1 MDHQPLSPE
10 QLPRCCVEA
19 EFDFETTDDLDPLT
33 GIIGQDRAIDA
44 IRFGLGM
51 AHQGYNLFVL
61 GPPGVGKFTAINQ
74 YLTEAARRGPVP
86 GDWCYVNNFS
96 DDSKPILLALPAG
109 RGSLLRD
116 DLQRLVDDLKN
127 AIPQA
132 FDSDQYKAR
141 AQQIEAEFQG
151 RQEKAFQELHEAA
164 GRENIRVYQN
174 AGEITLVP
182 MADGEDLDPE
192 AFQKLP
198 EDQRRRLEEAVVEI
212 RKQLQEI
219 FQHKMPA
226 WRKEARDWFR
236 ALNHEVTREAVGLY
250 MESLSR
256 RYADLPQALEFL
268 DSVQRDI
275 IAHAELFRPQEGQQL
290 LPGQVIDDA
299 LHRYR
304 VNLILDHG
312 QSIGRPVI
320 YEDHPSYANLVGRIE
335 HRAVMG
341 ALHTNFTLIKPGAL
355 HRANG
360 GYLILDARKLLGQPF
375 AWEALKQALGKREL
389 RLESLEQA
397 LSFASTVSLEP
408 QPMPLDVKIVLLGD
422 RSLYYLLHAYDP
434 DFAELF
440 KVAADFETG
449 LERSPDNDLR
459 YARMIAALVRERG
472 LAPFDRSA
480 VAAVIRHSMRLEADS
495 LKLSTHMRSIADLL
509 AESHYWAGQAGRTR
523 VAGDDVQQA
532 IRAQIERLD
541 RVRDR
546 SYEHILREAVMIDTQ
561 GAVVGQVNGLSV
573 LQVGNFSFGQPAR
586 ITATTRLGDGRVI
599 DIERETEM
607 GGPIHS
613 KGVFILSSFLGA
625 RYGQSQPLALTA
637 SLTFEQSYGGVEGDS
652 ASLAELCA
660 LLSSLGEI
668 PIRQCFAMTGS
679 VNQLGRAQVIG
690 GVSEKVE
697 GFFDIC
703 QARGLTGDQGVLL
716 PAANVVNLILRQDVL
731 DAIAGGQ
738 FHLYA
743 IETVDQAIE
752 ILTGMPAGEAD
763 SKGAYPPES
772 VNGRVQARL
781 RRFAE
786 LRREFGRSDSR
797 ASGDLSRQ
805 SGPPDGEAR
814 PGRSGRQG
822 PTGSQA

>member
-1 MDHQPLSPE
+1 MDHQPLSLE
-10 QLPRCCVEA
+10 QLPRCCAEA
-19 EFDFETTDDLDPLT
+19 EFDFTTTDDLEPLT
-33 GIIGQDRAIDA
+33 EIIGQDRAIEA

-51 AHQGYNLFVL
+51 VHQGYNLFVL

-74 YLTEAARRGPVP
+74 YLTEAARRGPIP
-86 GDWCYVNNFS
+86 GDWCYVNNFA
-96 DDSKPILLALPAG
+96 DDSRPILLALPAG
-109 RGSLLRD
+109 RGSLLHD
-116 DLQRLVDDLKN
+116 DMQRLIDDLKN

-132 FDSDQYKAR
+132 FDSDHYKAR

-151 RQEKAFQELHEAA
+151 RQERAFQEIHDAA
-164 GRENIRVYQN
+164 AHDNIRVYQN

-182 MADGEDLDPE
+182 MVDGADLEPE

-198 EDQRRRLEEAVVEI
+198 EAQRKQLEDAVVEI
-212 RKQLQEI
+212 RRQLQEV
-219 FQHKMPA
+219 FQRRMPA
-226 WRKEARDWFR
+226 WRKEAREWFR

-256 RYADLPQALEFL
+256 HYADLPQVLEYL
-268 DSVQRDI
+268 NGVQKDI
-275 IAHAELFRPQEGQQL
+275 IAHAELFRPQEAQAQF
-290 LPGQVIDDA
+290 LPMVDDA

-304 VNLILDHG
+304 VNLVLDHS

-341 ALHTNFTLIKPGAL
+341 ALLTNFTLIKPGAL

-389 RLESLEQA
+389 RLESLEQV
-397 LSFASTVSLEP
+397 LSFATTTSIEP
-408 QPMPLDVKIVLLGD
+408 QPMPLDVKIVLLGE
-422 RSLYYLLHAYDP
+422 RWLYYLLHAHDP

-449 LERSPDNDLR
+449 LPRSPQNDLL
-459 YARMIAALVRERG
+459 YARMIATQVRERD
-472 LAPFDRSA
+472 LAPFDRAAVSA
-480 VAAVIRHSMRLEADS
+480 VIQHSMRLEADA
-495 LKLSTHMRSIADLL
+495 LKLSTHMRSVADLL
-509 AESHYWAGQAGRTR
+509 VEAHYWAGQSGRAT
-523 VAGDDVQQA
+523 VTAADVRQA
-532 IRAQIERLD
+532 IRAQIDRLD

-546 SYEHILREAVMIDTQ
+546 SYEHILRDAVMIDTQ

-573 LQVGNFSFGQPAR
+573 LQVGNFSFGQPSR
-586 ITATTRLGDGRVI
+586 ITATARLGDGRVI

-625 RYGQSQPLALTA
+625 RYGQTQPLALTA

-652 ASLAELCA
+652 ASMAELCA
-660 LLSSLGEI
+660 LLSSLSQV
-668 PIRQCFAMTGS
+668 PIRQCLAMTGS

-703 QARGLTGDQGVLL
+703 KARGLTGEQGVLI
-716 PAANVVNLILRQDVL
+716 PRANVVNLILRQEVL
-731 DAIAGGQ
+731 DAVGAGQ

-743 IETVDQAIE
+743 IEDVDQAIE
-752 ILTGMPAGEAD
+752 ILTGLSAGTPDAEGNYPAD
-763 SKGAYPPES
+763 SL
-772 VNGRVQARL
+772 NGRVQARL

-786 LRREFGRSDSR
+786 LRRDFGRNDGR
-797 ASGDLSRQ
+797 EVNQAGTRKAEPV
-805 SGPPDGEAR
+805 PPPAL
-814 PGRSGRQG
+814 P
-822 PTGSQA
+822 

>member
-1 MDHQPLSPE
+1 MDHQPLSLE
-10 QLPRCCVEA
+10 QLPRCCAEA
-19 EFDFETTDDLDPLT
+19 EFDFTTTDDLEPLT
-33 GIIGQDRAIDA
+33 EIIGQDRAIEA

-51 AHQGYNLFVL
+51 VHQGYNLFVL

-74 YLTEAARRGPVP
+74 YLTEAARRGPIP
-86 GDWCYVNNFS
+86 GDWCYVNNFA
-96 DDSKPILLALPAG
+96 DDSRPILLALPAG
-109 RGSLLRD
+109 RGSLLHD
-116 DLQRLVDDLKN
+116 DMQRLIDDLKN

-132 FDSDQYKAR
+132 FDSDHYKAR

-151 RQEKAFQELHEAA
+151 RQERAFQEIHDAA
-164 GRENIRVYQN
+164 AHDNIRVYQN

-182 MADGEDLDPE
+182 MVDGADLEPE

-198 EDQRRRLEEAVVEI
+198 EAQRKQLEDAVVEI
-212 RKQLQEI
+212 RRQLQEV
-219 FQHKMPA
+219 FQRRMPA
-226 WRKEARDWFR
+226 WRKEAREWFR

-256 RYADLPQALEFL
+256 HYADLPQVLEYL
-268 DSVQRDI
+268 NGVQKDI
-275 IAHAELFRPQEGQQL
+275 IAHAELFRPQEAQAQF
-290 LPGQVIDDA
+290 LPMVDDA

-304 VNLILDHG
+304 VNLVLDHS

-341 ALHTNFTLIKPGAL
+341 ALLTNFTLIKPGAL

-389 RLESLEQA
+389 RLESLEQV
-397 LSFASTVSLEP
+397 LSFATTTSIEP
-408 QPMPLDVKIVLLGD
+408 QPMPLDVKIVLLGE
-422 RSLYYLLHAYDP
+422 RWLYYLLHAHDP

-449 LERSPDNDLR
+449 LPRSPQNDLL
-459 YARMIAALVRERG
+459 YARMIATQVRERD
-472 LAPFDRSA
+472 LAPFDRAAVSA
-480 VAAVIRHSMRLEADS
+480 VIQHSMRLEADA
-495 LKLSTHMRSIADLL
+495 LKLSTHMRSVADLL
-509 AESHYWAGQAGRTR
+509 VEAHYWAGQSGHAT
-523 VAGDDVQQA
+523 VTAADVRQA
-532 IRAQIERLD
+532 IRAQIDRLD

-546 SYEHILREAVMIDTQ
+546 SYEHILRDAVMIDTQ

-573 LQVGNFSFGQPAR
+573 LQVGNFSFGQPSR
-586 ITATTRLGDGRVI
+586 ITATARLGDGRVI

-625 RYGQSQPLALTA
+625 RYGQTQPLALTA

-652 ASLAELCA
+652 ASMAELCA
-660 LLSSLGEI
+660 LLSSLSQV
-668 PIRQCFAMTGS
+668 PIRQCLAMTGS

-703 QARGLTGDQGVLL
+703 KARGLTGEQGVLI
-716 PAANVVNLILRQDVL
+716 PRANVVNLILRQEVL
-731 DAIAGGQ
+731 DAVGAGQ

-743 IETVDQAIE
+743 IEDVDQAIE
-752 ILTGMPAGEAD
+752 ILTGLSAGTPDAEGNYPAD
-763 SKGAYPPES
+763 SL
-772 VNGRVQARL
+772 NGRVQARL

-786 LRREFGRSDSR
+786 LRRDFGRNDGR
-797 ASGDLSRQ
+797 EVNQAGTRKAEPV
-805 SGPPDGEAR
+805 PPPAL
-814 PGRSGRQG
+814 P
-822 PTGSQA
+822 

>member
-1 MDHQPLSPE
+1 MDHQPLSLE
-10 QLPRCCVEA
+10 QLPRCCAEA
-19 EFDFETTDDLDPLT
+19 EFDFTTTDDLEPLT
-33 GIIGQDRAIDA
+33 EIIGQDRAIEA

-51 AHQGYNLFVL
+51 VHQGYNLFVL

-74 YLTEAARRGPVP
+74 YLTEAARRGPIP
-86 GDWCYVNNFS
+86 GDWCYVNNFA
-96 DDSKPILLALPAG
+96 DDSRPILLALPAG
-109 RGSLLRD
+109 RGSLLHD
-116 DLQRLVDDLKN
+116 DMQRLIDDLKN

-132 FDSDQYKAR
+132 FDSDHYKAR

-151 RQEKAFQELHEAA
+151 RQERAFQEIHDAA
-164 GRENIRVYQN
+164 AHDNIRVYQN

-182 MADGEDLDPE
+182 MVDGADLEPE

-198 EDQRRRLEEAVVEI
+198 EAQRKQLEDAVVEI
-212 RKQLQEI
+212 RRQLQEV
-219 FQHKMPA
+219 FQRRMPA
-226 WRKEARDWFR
+226 WRKEAREWFR

-256 RYADLPQALEFL
+256 HYADLPQVLEYL
-268 DSVQRDI
+268 NGVQKDI
-275 IAHAELFRPQEGQQL
+275 IAHAELFRPQEAQAQF
-290 LPGQVIDDA
+290 LPMVDDA

-304 VNLILDHG
+304 VNLVLDHS

-341 ALHTNFTLIKPGAL
+341 ALLTNFTLIKPGAL

-389 RLESLEQA
+389 RLESLEQV
-397 LSFASTVSLEP
+397 LSFATTTSIEP
-408 QPMPLDVKIVLLGD
+408 QPMPLDVKIVLLGE
-422 RSLYYLLHAYDP
+422 RWLYYLLHAHDP

-449 LERSPDNDLR
+449 LPRSPQNDLL
-459 YARMIAALVRERG
+459 YARMIATQVRERD
-472 LAPFDRSA
+472 LAPFDRAAVSA
-480 VAAVIRHSMRLEADS
+480 VIQHSMRLEADA
-495 LKLSTHMRSIADLL
+495 LKLSTHMRSVADLL
-509 AESHYWAGQAGRTR
+509 VEAHYWAGQSGHAT
-523 VAGDDVQQA
+523 VTAADVRQA
-532 IRAQIERLD
+532 IRAQIDRLD

-546 SYEHILREAVMIDTQ
+546 SYEHILRDAVMIDTQ

-573 LQVGNFSFGQPAR
+573 LQVGNFSFGQPSR
-586 ITATTRLGDGRVI
+586 ITATARLGDGRVI

-625 RYGQSQPLALTA
+625 RYGQTQPLALTA

-652 ASLAELCA
+652 ASMAELCA
-660 LLSSLGEI
+660 LLSSLSQA
-668 PIRQCFAMTGS
+668 PIRQCLAMTGS

-703 QARGLTGDQGVLL
+703 KARGLTGEQGVLI
-716 PAANVVNLILRQDVL
+716 PRANVVNLILRQEVL
-731 DAIAGGQ
+731 DAVGAGQ

-743 IETVDQAIE
+743 IEDVDQAIE
-752 ILTGMPAGEAD
+752 ILTGLSAGTPDAEGNYPAD
-763 SKGAYPPES
+763 SL
-772 VNGRVQARL
+772 NGRVQARL

-786 LRREFGRSDSR
+786 LRRDFGRNDGR
-797 ASGDLSRQ
+797 EVDQAGTRKAEPV
-805 SGPPDGEAR
+805 PPPAL
-814 PGRSGRQG
+814 P
-822 PTGSQA
+822 

>member
-1 MDHQPLSPE
+1 MDHQPLSLE
-10 QLPRCCVEA
+10 QLPRCCAEA
-19 EFDFETTDDLDPLT
+19 EFDFTTTDDLEPLT
-33 GIIGQDRAIDA
+33 EIIGQDRAIEA

-51 AHQGYNLFVL
+51 VHQGYNLFVL

-74 YLTEAARRGPVP
+74 YLTEAARRGPIP
-86 GDWCYVNNFS
+86 GDWCYVNNFA
-96 DDSKPILLALPAG
+96 DDSRPILLALPAG
-109 RGSLLRD
+109 RGSLLHD
-116 DLQRLVDDLKN
+116 DMQRLIDDLKN

-132 FDSDQYKAR
+132 FDSDHYKAR

-151 RQEKAFQELHEAA
+151 RQERAFQEIHDAA
-164 GRENIRVYQN
+164 AHDNIRVYQN

-182 MADGEDLDPE
+182 MVDGADLEPE

-198 EDQRRRLEEAVVEI
+198 EAQRKQLEDAVVEI
-212 RKQLQEI
+212 RRQLQEV
-219 FQHKMPA
+219 FQRRMPA
-226 WRKEARDWFR
+226 WRKEAREWFR

-256 RYADLPQALEFL
+256 HYADLPQVLEYL
-268 DSVQRDI
+268 NGVQKDI
-275 IAHAELFRPQEGQQL
+275 IAHAELFRPQEAQAQF
-290 LPGQVIDDA
+290 LPMVDDA

-304 VNLILDHG
+304 VNLVLDHS

-341 ALHTNFTLIKPGAL
+341 ALLTNFTLIKPGAL

-389 RLESLEQA
+389 RLESLEQV
-397 LSFASTVSLEP
+397 LSFATTTSIEP
-408 QPMPLDVKIVLLGD
+408 QPMPLDVKIVLLGE
-422 RSLYYLLHAYDP
+422 RWLYYLLHAHDP

-449 LERSPDNDLR
+449 LPRSPQNDLL
-459 YARMIAALVRERG
+459 YARMIATQVRERD
-472 LAPFDRSA
+472 LAPFDRAAVSA
-480 VAAVIRHSMRLEADS
+480 VIQHSMRLEADA
-495 LKLSTHMRSIADLL
+495 LKLSTHMRSVADLL
-509 AESHYWAGQAGRTR
+509 VEAHYWAGQSGHAT
-523 VAGDDVQQA
+523 VTAADVRQA
-532 IRAQIERLD
+532 IRAQIDRLD

-546 SYEHILREAVMIDTQ
+546 SYEHILRDAVMIDTQ

-573 LQVGNFSFGQPAR
+573 LQVGNFSFGQPSR
-586 ITATTRLGDGRVI
+586 ITATARLGDGRVI

-625 RYGQSQPLALTA
+625 RYGQTQPLALTA

-652 ASLAELCA
+652 ASMAELCA
-660 LLSSLGEI
+660 LLSSLSQV
-668 PIRQCFAMTGS
+668 PIRQCLAMTGS

-703 QARGLTGDQGVLL
+703 KARGLTGEQGVLI
-716 PAANVVNLILRQDVL
+716 PRANVVNLILRQEVL
-731 DAIAGGQ
+731 DAVGAGQ

-743 IETVDQAIE
+743 IEDVDQAIE
-752 ILTGMPAGEAD
+752 ILTGLSAGTPDAEGNYPAD
-763 SKGAYPPES
+763 SL
-772 VNGRVQARL
+772 NGRVQARL

-786 LRREFGRSDSR
+786 LRRDFGRNDGR
-797 ASGDLSRQ
+797 EVDQAGTRKAEPV
-805 SGPPDGEAR
+805 PPPAL
-814 PGRSGRQG
+814 P
-822 PTGSQA
+822 

>member
-1 MDHQPLSPE
+1 MDHQPLTLA
-10 QLPRCCVEA
+10 QLPRCCAEA
-19 EFDFETTDDLDPLT
+19 EFDFATTDDLEPLT
-33 GIIGQDRAIDA
+33 EIIGQHRAIEA

-74 YLTEAARRGPVP
+74 YLTEAARQGPVP
-86 GDWCYVNNFS
+86 GDWCYVNNFA

-109 RGSLLRD
+109 RGSLLRA
-116 DLQRLVDDLKN
+116 DLQRLIDDLKN

-141 AQQIEAEFQG
+141 AQKIEAEFQG
-151 RQEKAFQELHEAA
+151 RQERTFEALHEAA
-164 GRENIRVYQN
+164 ARQNIRVYQN

-182 MADGEDLDPE
+182 MVNDQDLEPE

-198 EDQRRRLEEAVVEI
+198 EAQRKQLEEAVVEI

-219 FQHKMPA
+219 FQRQMPA
-226 WRKEARDWFR
+226 WRKEAREWFR

-256 RYADLPQALEFL
+256 RYADLPQALEYL

-275 IAHAELFRPQEGQQL
+275 IAHAELFRPQESQPL
-290 LPGQVIDDA
+290 LPMPMVDDA

-312 QSIGRPVI
+312 QRIGRPVI

-341 ALHTNFTLIKPGAL
+341 ALLTNFTLIKPGAL

-389 RLESLEQA
+389 RIESLEQV
-397 LSFASTVSLEP
+397 LSFAATTSLEP

-422 RSLYYLLHAYDP
+422 RQIYYLLHAYDP

-449 LERSPDNDLR
+449 LERSPENDLL
-459 YARMIAALVRERG
+459 YARMIATQVRSRG
-472 LAPFDRSA
+472 LTPLDRSA
-480 VAAVIRHSMRLEADS
+480 VAAVIQHSMRLEADS
-495 LKLSTHMRSIADLL
+495 LKLSTHMRSVADLL
-509 AESHYWAGQAGRTR
+509 VEAHYWAGQNGRAAVT
-523 VAGDDVQQA
+523 AADVRQA
-532 IRAQIERLD
+532 IQAQIERLD

-546 SYEHILREAVMIDTQ
+546 SYEHILRDAVMIDTQ
-561 GAVVGQVNGLSV
+561 GAVVGQMNGLSV
-573 LQVGNFSFGQPAR
+573 LQVGNFSFGQPSR

-599 DIERETEM
+599 DIERETEL

-613 KGVFILSSFLGA
+613 KGVFILSSLLGA
-625 RYGQSQPLALTA
+625 RYGQTQPLALTA

-660 LLSSLGEI
+660 LLSSLGQV
-668 PIRQCFAMTGS
+668 PIRQCYAMTGS

-703 QARGLTGDQGVLL
+703 KARGLTGEQGVLI
-716 PAANVVNLILRQDVL
+716 PKANVVNLILRQEVL
-731 DAIAGGQ
+731 DAIGAGQ
-738 FHLYA
+738 FRLYA
-743 IETVDQAIE
+743 IEDVDQAIE
-752 ILTGMPAGEAD
+752 ILTGVSAGAPDAEGNYPAD
-763 SKGAYPPES
+763 SI
-772 VNGRVQARL
+772 NGRVQARL

-786 LRREFGRSDSR
+786 LRRDFGRNDGR
-797 ASGDLSRQ
+797 NDGGDAARSAGHRPAPE
-805 SGPPDGEAR
+805 PPQPR
-814 PGRSGRQG
+814 
-822 PTGSQA
+822 

>member
-1 MDHQPLSPE
+1 MKHQPLSPE

-19 EFDFETTDDLDPLT
+19 DFEFETTDDLAPLT
-33 GIIGQDRAIDA
+33 GIIGQDRAVEA

-51 AHQGYNLFVL
+51 AHPGYHLFVL

-86 GDWCYVNNFS
+86 GDWCYVNNFA

-116 DLQRLVDDLKN
+116 DMQRLVEDLRN

-151 RQEKAFQELHEAA
+151 RQERAFQELHDAA
-164 GRENIRVYQN
+164 ARDNIRVYQN

-182 MADGEDLDPE
+182 MADGQDLDPE

-198 EDQRRRLEEAVVEI
+198 EAQRKQLEAAVVEV
-212 RKQLQEI
+212 RKQLQEL
-219 FQHKMPA
+219 FQRQMPA
-226 WRKEARDWFR
+226 WRKEAREWFR
-236 ALNHEVTREAVGLY
+236 ALNHQVTREAVGLY

-256 RYADLPQALEFL
+256 RYADLPEALEYL

-275 IAHAELFRPQEGQQL
+275 IAHADLFRPQEAQQL
-290 LPGQVIDDA
+290 LPIPVVDDA

-312 QSIGRPVI
+312 RSIGRPVI
-320 YEDHPSYANLVGRIE
+320 HEDHPSYANLVGRIE

-341 ALHTNFTLIKPGAL
+341 ALLTNFTLIKPGAL

-375 AWEALKQALGKREL
+375 AWDALKQALSKREL
-389 RLESLEQA
+389 RLEPLEQV
-397 LSFASTVSLEP
+397 LSFASTISLEP
-408 QPMPLDVKIVLLGD
+408 QPMPLEVKVVLLGD

-459 YARMIAALVRERG
+459 YARMIAGLVRERG
-472 LAPFDRSA
+472 LAPFERSA

-495 LKLSTHMRSIADLL
+495 MKLSTHMRSIADLL
-509 AESHYWAGQAGRTR
+509 AESHYWAGRAGRER
-523 VAGDDVQQA
+523 VTGDDVRQA
-532 IRAQIERLD
+532 IRAQVERLD

-546 SYEHILREAVMIDTQ
+546 SYEHILRDAVMIDTQ
-561 GAVVGQVNGLSV
+561 GAVIGQVNGLSV
-573 LQVGNFSFGQPAR
+573 LQVGSFSFGQPSR

-625 RYGQSQPLALTA
+625 RYGQTQPLALTA

-660 LLSSLGEI
+660 LLSSIGRI

-679 VNQLGRAQVIG
+679 VNQLGRVQVIG
-690 GVSEKVE
+690 GVNEKVE

-703 QARGLTGDQGVLL
+703 QRRGLTGEQGVLI
-716 PAANVVNLILRQDVL
+716 PQANVVNLILRQDVL
-731 DAIAGGQ
+731 DAIAAGQ

-743 IETVDQAIE
+743 VEAVDQAIE
-752 ILTGMPAGEAD
+752 ILTGMAAGEPDAQ
-763 SKGAYPPES
+763 GEYPPDT
-772 VNGRVQARL
+772 VNGRVQERL
-781 RRFAE
+781 RAFAE
-786 LRREFGRSDSR
+786 LRREFGR
-797 ASGDLSRQ
+797 GD
-805 SGPPDGEAR
+805 GPDHGGR
-814 PGRSGRQG
+814 PGRRAE
-822 PTGSQA
+822 PPAPPER

>member
-1 MDHQPLSPE
+1 MLHSPLSLDA
-10 QLPRCCVEA
+10 LPRCCAEA
-19 EFDFETTDDLDPLT
+19 EFDFATTDDLAPLT
-33 GIIGQDRAIDA
+33 EIIGQDRAIAA

-74 YLTEAARRGPVP
+74 YLTEAARLGPVP
-86 GDWCYVNNFS
+86 GDWCYVNNFA

-116 DLQRLVDDLKN
+116 DMQRLIDDLKN

-141 AQQIEAEFQG
+141 AQKIEAEFQG
-151 RQEKAFQELHEAA
+151 RQERAFQELNEAA
-164 GRENIRVYQN
+164 ARNDIRVYQN

-182 MADGEDLDPE
+182 MAKGEDLEPE
-192 AFQKLP
+192 TFQQLP
-198 EDQRRRLEEAVVEI
+198 EDERKRLEAAVADV
-212 RKQLQEI
+212 RAQLQELL
-219 FQHKMPA
+219 QHRAPA
-226 WRKEARDWFR
+226 WRKEAREAFR
-236 ALNHEVTREAVGLY
+236 ALNHEVTRSAVGLY
-250 MESLSR
+250 MESLTSR
-256 RYADLPQALEFL
+256 YNDLPQVL
-268 DSVQRDI
+268 DHLNGVQTDI
-275 IAHAELFRPQEGQQL
+275 IAHAELFRPQEGQPQL
-290 LPGQVIDDA
+290 VPVANDA

-304 VNLILDHG
+304 VNLVLDHS
-312 QSIGRPVI
+312 QEAGRPVI

-335 HRAVMG
+335 HHAVMG

-360 GYLILDARKLLGQPF
+360 GYLILDARKLLGQPY

-389 RLESLEQA
+389 RIESLEQV
-397 LSFASTVSLEP
+397 LSFAATTSLEP
-408 QPMPLDVKIVLLGD
+408 QPMPLDLKIVLLGD
-422 RSLYYLLHAYDP
+422 RQLYYLLHAYDP
-434 DFAELF
+434 DFGELF

-449 LERSPDNDLR
+449 LQRSPQNDLL
-459 YARMIAALVRERG
+459 YARMIATQVRSRG

-480 VAAVIRHSMRLEADS
+480 VTAVIQHSMRLEADS
-495 LKLSTHMRSIADLL
+495 LKLSTHMRSVADLL
-509 AESHYWAGQAGRTR
+509 VEANYWAGQAGRAAVT
-523 VAGDDVQQA
+523 AADVQQA
-532 IRAQIERLD
+532 IHAQIERLD
-541 RVRDR
+541 RIRDR
-546 SYEHILREAVMIDTQ
+546 SYEHILRDAVMIDTQ

-573 LQVGNFSFGQPAR
+573 LQIGSFSFGQPTR

-625 RYGQSQPLALTA
+625 RYGQAQPLALTA

-660 LLSSLGEI
+660 LLSSLSQV
-668 PIRQCFAMTGS
+668 PILQSYAMTGS

-703 QARGLTGDQGVLL
+703 KARGLTGEQGVLI
-716 PAANVVNLILRQDVL
+716 PASNVVNLILRQEVL
-731 DAIAGGQ
+731 DAIGAGR
-738 FHLYA
+738 FRLYA
-743 IETVDQAIE
+743 IEDVDQAIE
-752 ILTGMPAGEAD
+752 ILTGMAAGAPDAEGNYPAD
-763 SKGAYPPES
+763 SL
-772 VNGRVQARL
+772 NGRVQARL
-781 RRFAE
+781 LRFAQ
-786 LRREFGRSDSR
+786 LRRDYGRGDGRETGRPAAPR
-797 ASGDLSRQ
+797 AAPEPL
-805 SGPPDGEAR
+805 PP
-814 PGRSGRQG
+814 P
-822 PTGSQA
+822 PMP

>member
-1 MDHQPLSPE
+1 MDHRPLTPE
-10 QLPRCCVEA
+10 QLPRCCVGA
-19 EFDFETTDDLDPLT
+19 GFDFETTDDLTPLT
-33 GIIGQDRAIDA
+33 GMLGQDRAIDA
-44 IRFGLGM
+44 IQFGLGM

-61 GPPGVGKFTAINQ
+61 GPPGVGKFTAISQ
-74 YLTEAARRGPVP
+74 YLSEAARAGPVP

-96 DDSKPILLALPAG
+96 DDAKPILLALPAG
-109 RGSLLRD
+109 RGRALRD
-116 DLQRLVDDLKN
+116 DMGRLVEDLQT

-141 AQQIEAEFQG
+141 AQQIEAEFQA
-151 RQEKAFQELHEAA
+151 RQERAFRELQEAA
-164 GRENIRVYQN
+164 AKENIHVYQN
-174 AGEITLVP
+174 AGDITLVP
-182 MADGEDLDPE
+182 MAEGEDLDPE

-198 EDQRRRLEEAVVEI
+198 PTQREQLEAAVV
-212 RKQLQEI
+212 RLRGQLQEI
-219 FQHKMPA
+219 VQRKVPA
-226 WRKEARDWFR
+226 WHKEARDWFR

-256 RYADLPQALEFL
+256 RYADLPQALEYL
-268 DSVQRDI
+268 DSVQRDVV
-275 IAHAELFRPQEGQQL
+275 AHAALFRPAEGPQH
-290 LPGQVIDDA
+290 PPAQVVDDA

-312 QSIGRPVI
+312 QCIGRPVI
-320 YEDHPSYANLVGRIE
+320 YEDHPSYMNLMGRIE

-341 ALHTNFTLIKPGAL
+341 ALHTHFTLIKPGAL

-389 RLESLEQA
+389 RLESLDQA
-397 LSFASTVSLEP
+397 LSFAATVSLEP

-422 RSLYYLLHAYDP
+422 RALYYLLHAHDP

-459 YARMIAALVRERG
+459 YARMIAALVHERG
-472 LAPFDRSA
+472 LAPFARSA
-480 VAAVIRHSMRLEADS
+480 VVAVIQHSMRLEGDS
-495 LKLSTHMRSIADLL
+495 LKLSMHMRSIADLVVE
-509 AESHYWAGQAGRTR
+509 AHYWALASGREQVT
-523 VAGDDVQQA
+523 GDDVQRA
-532 IRAQIERLD
+532 IHAQLDRVD

-546 SYEHILREAVMIDTQ
+546 SYEHILRDAVMIDTR
-561 GAVVGQVNGLSV
+561 GAEVGQVNGLSV
-573 LQVGNFSFGQPAR
+573 LTMGNFSFGQPTR

-625 RYGQSQPLALTA
+625 RYGQTQPLALTA
-637 SLTFEQSYGGVEGDS
+637 SLTFEQSYGGVDGDS

-660 LLSSLGEI
+660 LLSSLGQV
-668 PIRQCFAMTGS
+668 PIRQCFAITGS

-703 QARGLTGDQGVLL
+703 QARGLTGEQGVLI

-731 DAIAGGQ
+731 DAVAAGQ
-738 FHLYA
+738 FHIYA
-743 IETVDQAIE
+743 IAAVDQAIE
-752 ILTGMPAGEAD
+752 ILTGLSAGQVDDAGNYPAD
-763 SKGAYPPES
+763 T
-772 VNGRVQARL
+772 VNGRVQSRL

-786 LRREFGRSDSR
+786 LRRDFGRPEEV
-797 ASGDLSRQ
+797 AQ
-805 SGPPDGEAR
+805 R
-814 PGRSGRQG
+814 PQR
-822 PTGSQA
+822 

>member
-1 MDHQPLSPE
+1 MNHQPLTLD

-19 EFDFETTDDLDPLT
+19 EFDFATTDDLEPLT
-33 GIIGQDRAIDA
+33 EIIGQDRAVEA

-61 GPPGVGKFTAINQ
+61 GPPGVGKFTAISQ

-86 GDWCYVNNFS
+86 GDWCYVNNFV
-96 DDSKPILLALPAG
+96 DDSKPILLALPPG

-116 DLQRLVDDLKN
+116 DLQRLIDDLKN

-132 FDSDQYKAR
+132 FDSDHYKAR
-141 AQQIEAEFQG
+141 VQQIEAEMQG
-151 RQEKAFQELHEAA
+151 RQERAFAALQEAA
-164 GRENIRVYQN
+164 ARQNIRVYQN

-182 MADGEDLDPE
+182 MANGQDLEPE
-192 AFQKLP
+192 AFQRLP
-198 EDQRRRLEEAVVEI
+198 EAQRQQLEAAVVEI

-219 FQHKMPA
+219 FQRQMPA
-226 WRKEARDWFR
+226 WRKEAREWFR
-236 ALNHEVTREAVGLY
+236 ALNHEVTRDAVGLY

-256 RYADLPQALEFL
+256 RYADLPQVL
-268 DSVQRDI
+268 DYLNGVQKDI

-290 LPGQVIDDA
+290 LPLPMADEP

-312 QSIGRPVI
+312 QNIGRPVI
-320 YEDHPSYANLVGRIE
+320 YEEHPSYANLVGRIE

-341 ALHTNFTLIKPGAL
+341 ALLTNFTLIKPGAL

-389 RLESLEQA
+389 RIESLEQV
-397 LSFASTVSLEP
+397 LSFAATTSLEP
-408 QPMPLDVKIVLLGD
+408 QPMPLEVKIVLLGD
-422 RSLYYLLHAYDP
+422 RQLYYLLHAYDP

-449 LERSPDNDLR
+449 LERSPQNDLR
-459 YARMIAALVRERG
+459 YARMIATQVRSRG

-480 VAAVIRHSMRLEADS
+480 VAAVIQHSMRLEADA
-495 LKLSTHMRSIADLL
+495 LKLSTHMRSVADLL
-509 AESHYWAGQAGRTR
+509 VEAHYWAGQNGNAT
-523 VAGDDVQQA
+523 VSAADVRQA
-532 IRAQIERLD
+532 IGAQIERLD

-546 SYEHILREAVMIDTQ
+546 SYEHILRDAVMIDTQ

-573 LQVGNFSFGQPAR
+573 LQVGNFSFGQPSR

-599 DIERETEM
+599 DIERETEL

-613 KGVFILSSFLGA
+613 KGVFILSNFLGA
-625 RYGQSQPLALTA
+625 RYGQAQPLALTA

-652 ASLAELCA
+652 ASMAELCA
-660 LLSSLGEI
+660 LLSSLSQV
-668 PIRQCFAMTGS
+668 PIRQCYAMTGS

-703 QARGLTGDQGVLL
+703 KARGLTGEQGVLL
-716 PAANVVNLILRQDVL
+716 PKANVVNLILRPEVL
-731 DAIAGGQ
+731 DAIAAGQ
-738 FHLYA
+738 FRLYA
-743 IETVDQAIE
+743 IEDIDQAIE
-752 ILTGMPAGEAD
+752 ILTGVAAGVPDAEGNYPAD
-763 SKGAYPPES
+763 SL
-772 VNGRVQARL
+772 NGRVQARL

-786 LRREFGRSDSR
+786 LRRDFGRSDGKE
-797 ASGDLSRQ
+797 ADKPGAHKAEPV
-805 SGPPDGEAR
+805 PP
-814 PGRSGRQG
+814 PSL
-822 PTGSQA
+822 P